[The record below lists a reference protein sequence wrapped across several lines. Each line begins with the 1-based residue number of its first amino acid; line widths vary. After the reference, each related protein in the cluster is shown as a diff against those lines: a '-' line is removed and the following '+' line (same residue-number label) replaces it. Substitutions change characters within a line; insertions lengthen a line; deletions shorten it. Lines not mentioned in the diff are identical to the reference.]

1 MAWVLYGDA
10 LRTLL
15 GYMCARQSP
24 GRPFPGNTRPFTYSQ
39 VILGGV
45 NFLPGDSYFF
55 GADNYLLPGD
65 SYFFEE
71 DDYFFRFIVT
81 FLKKIITFSGL

>member
-1 MAWVLYGDA
+1 MIHFGADNY
-10 LRTLL
+10 
-15 GYMCARQSP
+15 
-24 GRPFPGNTRPFTYSQ
+24 
-39 VILGGV
+39 
-45 NFLPGDSYFF
+45 FLPGESYFL

-81 FLKKIITFSGL
+81 FLKKMITFSGL